1 MHTQSATNRWVL
13 VALLWSGGASD
24 CGGSR
29 TQRWDEISLTWISSS
44 LCILFIYSPS
54 GALSPNTSS
63 ITYLHLCL
71 SAFRSV
77 SQSIDPGDLQRIS
90 CCTEVKKNLCILVLC
105 SFFFFS
111 CISRAS
117 LQLLWIQSSKWSAF
131 VPPQASM
138 CPHRLCSNCAHICE
152 SRACTGEKS
161 SGWCTQKTL
170 SAVALR
176 QLSCLAGA
184 ASSRYHQR
192 QASLH
197 RSGAQEEC
205 SHWRACC
212 QYSLGV
218 FSPHMTSAQSCCW
231 WSQAWERQEEERD
244 SSNSHLPGYPTDKKS
259 WQVWPHGHF
268 ELLCIALNN

>member
-29 TQRWDEISLTWISSS
+29 TQRWEEISLTWISSS

-138 CPHRLCSNCAHICE
+138 CQHRLCSNCAHICE

-197 RSGAQEEC
+197 IDPVHRRNAVIEGPVVNTLLEA
-205 SHWRACC
+205 
-212 QYSLGV
+212 SLLIWPVHRVAVGEV
-218 FSPHMTSAQSCCW
+218 RHERGRKKRETAATATSLDTQLTRKVGKFDHMVT
-231 WSQAWERQEEERD
+231 
-244 SSNSHLPGYPTDKKS
+244 
-259 WQVWPHGHF
+259 
-268 ELLCIALNN
+268 LNCFASL